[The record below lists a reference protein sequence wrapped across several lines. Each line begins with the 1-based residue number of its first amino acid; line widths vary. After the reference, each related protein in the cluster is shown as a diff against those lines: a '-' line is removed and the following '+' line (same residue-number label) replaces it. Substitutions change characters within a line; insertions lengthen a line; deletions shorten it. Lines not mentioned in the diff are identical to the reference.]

1 MVGPR
6 QARTSTPLRPPA
18 IIARP
23 HLLTLIDRRPVVV
36 LAGMAG
42 YGKST
47 LLAAAA
53 RRQRDRGAALWLT
66 VDESDRD
73 PVRLVSD
80 LLTAASLSGLAEL
93 GAALEPLR
101 ASALRA
107 EPLIFVD
114 FFR

>member
-6 QARTSTPLRPPA
+6 QARMTPPLPSA
-18 IIARP
+18 HTIARSRLAP
-23 HLLTLIDRRPVVV
+23 LVDRRPVVV

-53 RRQRDRGAALWLT
+53 RRQSDRGAALWLT
-66 VDESDRD
+66 VDESDRE

-80 LLTAASLSGLAEL
+80 LLTAAS
-93 GAALEPLR
+93 
-101 ASALRA
+101 
-107 EPLIFVD
+107 
-114 FFR
+114 